1 MSNLE
6 FISKKINKFFK
17 VIIIPL
23 VVANGMIYLIGSF
36 IATDFNFHNWW
47 CFNHTFGRI
56 LLSLFELMILL
67 NITKWYEQYNSK

>member
-1 MSNLE
+1 MYN
-6 FISKKINKFFK
+6 FDTIQTKVNKFFK

-36 IATDFNFHNWW
+36 IAMDFDIHNWW

-67 NITKWYEQYNSK
+67 NITKWYEQYNSR